1 MHVAK
6 SPHVLC
12 RITNCIY
19 AEFQF
24 VNGPPQYC
32 RPPLL
37 RLIGPLYPN
46 KLNQLAV
53 AIGAGHGFAP
63 GRAPDGFGF
72 VAGDAQKVQ
81 HPAPI

>member
-32 RPPLL
+32 GPPLL
-37 RLIGPLYPN
+37 RVIGPLYTN
-46 KLNQLAV
+46 KLNQATV
-53 AIGAGHGFAP
+53 AFGAKNRLAP
-63 GRAPDGFGF
+63 GRAPNGFGF
-72 VAGDAQKVQ
+72 VAGYAQKVQ